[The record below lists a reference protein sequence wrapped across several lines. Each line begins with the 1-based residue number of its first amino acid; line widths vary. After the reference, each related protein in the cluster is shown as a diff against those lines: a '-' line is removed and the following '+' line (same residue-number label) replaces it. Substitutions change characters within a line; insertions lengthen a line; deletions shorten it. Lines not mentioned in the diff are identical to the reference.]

1 MEEFE
6 DIKAFKILW
15 KALDDEEIK
24 SFSYKSD
31 TGIFLI
37 DVAIGNYTKSHS
49 IFEDY
54 DYRYENIELEAEEIL
69 NGELNKEIEK
79 LELDYY
85 KECLEAWEEENG
97 VPQPLLK
104 HYYANGE
111 LCTDYL

>member
-6 DIKAFKILW
+6 DIRAFKILW

-37 DVAIGNYTKSHS
+37 EVLIGNETFDDWDKEKEY
-49 IFEDY
+49 ID
-54 DYRYENIELEAEEIL
+54 LEAEEIL
-69 NGELNKEIEK
+69 NGELDKEIK
-79 LELDYY
+79 ALEDDYY
-85 KECLEAWEEENG
+85 KRCLEAWEEENG
-97 VPQPLLK
+97 VEQPLLK

>member
-6 DIKAFKILW
+6 DIRAFKILW
-15 KALDDEEIK
+15 KALDDEKIVN
-24 SFSYKSD
+24 FSYKSD

-37 DVAIGNYTKSHS
+37 EVLIGNETFDDWDKEKEY
-49 IFEDY
+49 ID
-54 DYRYENIELEAEEIL
+54 LEAEEIL
-69 NGELNKEIEK
+69 NGELDKEIK
-79 LELDYY
+79 ALEDDYY
-85 KECLEAWEEENG
+85 KRCLETWEEENG